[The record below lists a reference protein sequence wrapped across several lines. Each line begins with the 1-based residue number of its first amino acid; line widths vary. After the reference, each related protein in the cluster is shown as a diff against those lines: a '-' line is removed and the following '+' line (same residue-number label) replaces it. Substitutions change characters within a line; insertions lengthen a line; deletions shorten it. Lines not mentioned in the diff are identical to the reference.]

1 MLRAIIA
8 IALVVLTLPAQAR
21 DDGRYAQVNPE
32 IKRWIEE
39 LKDNF
44 GVGCCDTADGL
55 ALKPDAQDPDWECL
69 AAGPIDRCRVRIEGQ
84 WYDVPD
90 RALLKNTINRL
101 GFPMVWYIIDNGVLT
116 IRCFLKGTEM

>member
-1 MLRAIIA
+1 MRILVLAILL
-8 IALVVLTLPAQAR
+8 ALIMPALGR

-69 AAGPIDRCRVRIEGQ
+69 VDRCRVRIEGR